1 MKTNSVTHWEV
12 SEQQCLI
19 FWLLNATV
27 SVYVYLDV
35 CIHDYN
41 TKFFLRTMGIVG
53 LLGPY

>member
-12 SEQQCLI
+12 SEQQCLM

-41 TKFFLRTMGIVG
+41 TKFFLQTMGIVG